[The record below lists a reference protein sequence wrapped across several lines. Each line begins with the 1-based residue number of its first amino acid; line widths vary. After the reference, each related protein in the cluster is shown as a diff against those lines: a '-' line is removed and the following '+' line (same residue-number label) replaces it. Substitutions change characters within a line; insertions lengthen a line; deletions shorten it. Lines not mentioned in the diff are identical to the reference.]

1 MPAMIHTRWFEIDYI
16 MAAYTAGWIVCV
28 LLALAHL
35 WFKRHAYA
43 ATYRGYAAFLLAPW
57 KMATFVIATIG
68 ITIVAPYTGD
78 PTWDYIDAPM
88 MALLTYLSAP
98 WVMGVLYRARPTSAA
113 HLLVAGALWML
124 AASWCYDLYQ
134 LLLHGFYPITWF
146 TNIIAS
152 SVLYISA
159 GLMWN
164 LDIRP
169 NRGATF
175 AFLESEWLLLPAPD
189 TSAKVL
195 LWASPFMLLAA
206 GSIIYFLV

>member
-1 MPAMIHTRWFEIDYI
+1 MIRTRWFELDYA
-16 MAAYTAGWIVCV
+16 MAAYTAGWMVCV
-28 LLALAHL
+28 VLALTHL
-35 WFKRHAYA
+35 WIKRRGYA
-43 ATYRGYAAFLLAPW
+43 AAYRGYAAFLFAPW
-57 KMATFVIATIG
+57 KMATFIIATIG

-88 MALLTYLSAP
+88 MALLTFPTAP
-98 WVMGVLYRARPTSAA
+98 WVMGVLYRGRRTPAA
-113 HLLVAGALWML
+113 HLLVAGTLWML
-124 AASWCYDLYQ
+124 AASWCYDGYQ

-146 TNIIAS
+146 TNIFVS

-169 NRGATF
+169 VRGATF
-175 AFLESEWLLLPAPD
+175 AFLEPEWLLPPAPG

-195 LWASPFMLLAA
+195 LWASPFMVLAA
-206 GSIIYFLV
+206 WSIIYFLV